1 MKHNK
6 MTCFTS
12 MMLAGLLTVSSVVG
26 GSVSVF
32 ATDSENDSNTES
44 NQGIEITSENTKSD
58 DGQIVIDDNGI
69 TISQES
75 EDIVVESAEQTSSV
89 SVALKKADDNEIT
102 IEKSYVAGDEVPVT
116 LNAKNTSKQD
126 VEYRVYFWND
136 KDATLE
142 TKVEDL
148 KSPATDVKIVEA
160 DKDGNIKM
168 SLSNKEEVVGT
179 IVTETKDDKVTACY
193 LSVTLPAGTSLES
206 DVTLVS
212 ESGQVVTVVPMGMT
226 DPVLTGDVSQ
236 YTWDAVEI
244 DAEEANTSD
253 KKDEVSDIVIET
265 TTPEDGFASVFLGDK
280 TEETKSLNASDFASM
295 RLVVVTDDKTK
306 IPNESDVI
314 GAYGNLYLIQ
324 FTSIQQT
331 MNAYVHFKDLGLSV
345 EPDMTIQVANK
356 DGDID
361 LITNQAE
368 IPMDE
373 TQNPMTVLQEATPSE
388 PVQKEHGVIAV
399 IDTGAKEHP
408 NVIDRVSMIDD
419 VLEGHG
425 HGDQMIEAI
434 VGQDKDAKILSIRAM
449 DDKGFGTVSSLV
461 AAIECAMD
469 QKVDMINLSLYART
483 TLSTSV
489 LKDEIQKAMDAGIVV
504 IGAAG
509 NDGVD
514 VADYVPGSVENAWI
528 IGAAKEDGSRLET
541 SNFGKTVDYNVVAG
555 STSGVDVADY
565 VPGSVENAWIIG
577 AAKEDGSRLETSNF
591 GKTVDYNVVAGST
604 SEATAKFTGF
614 ISANGLDKVQ
624 EVLNQGLIY
633 ATDFVIEEP
642 ENPVEDVDFS
652 KYKLVQSK
660 TAGIRYTYA
669 DASKLTE
676 NDTLDS
682 LFLGTKE
689 DFLDKVYATTM
700 MIAEVYDAGD
710 GTYKFKAN
718 GPLMNGQVVGGE
730 YTDVIFSEGNDTGDV
745 ITDGISIDRKTGVV
759 TADKKLFE
767 KARDEQDFC
776 DLQVQVL
783 IPSDGIPKSF
793 QTITVENKD
802 GSTYTKKI
810 ELSGFG
816 QQIIPLDIKGVD
828 GALTA
833 KDFDVYVNG
842 NRLTSAITWDDEKH
856 EITVGDYSNGIYRV
870 DIKVKADVQA
880 MFVVADAGYRG
891 YSALFYLPT
900 GTDVSKLTVNA
911 QTTVSS
917 VIGHPGFPAF
927 PQAPSH
933 QLGSPITWYPGGS
946 TGGTPAHM
954 GYLGMPFNLFGLN
967 WRACDANG
975 NQKPI
980 WSGTYN
986 YGSNSFSCNSPIW
999 TYCNHLS
1006 APISPGPMM
1015 NVTYKI
1021 IDRWQSGK
1029 YTYFTMTFITELGF
1043 ADSSTGA
1050 SQHIGGLLNFA
1061 VQADSNTKLKVVK
1074 TWEDY
1079 DNKFNTRPTSIEV
1092 QLKQKISI
1100 QGNSWKVL
1108 DTQTLSAANGWAYEW
1123 RDLPNKFNTRPTSI
1137 EVQLKQKISIQGN
1150 SWKVLD
1156 TQTLSAANGW
1166 AYEWRDLPRL
1176 KNGVTYD
1183 YDISEVKVP
1192 YYDGTL
1198 KWEGDYNVG
1207 YVGKLHNKVQDG
1219 WVKLHKASGNP
1230 DITNGNPCYNL
1241 KGATYTF
1248 YMDKACTKQVGKLVT
1263 DANGDTE
1270 KLLLTPG
1277 TYYYKETKTTDDG
1290 HYELDPQVY
1299 TVKVTPQNTVNNP
1312 MMLNVS
1318 DMPGNDPYYYK
1329 ETKTTDDGHYELD
1342 PQVYT
1347 VKVTPQNTV
1356 NNPMMLNVSD
1366 MPGNDPLGIRM
1377 TKIWTGAKTGTV
1389 PPLTGTQFTIEYYAN
1404 MNRDTSGKAVRTWIL
1419 ELKYDAD
1426 VDLYMAL
1433 LHEDYLVDGSDPLYK
1448 SPNSGIS
1455 WLPYGTYKIWE
1466 SKPAPNYTLDG
1477 TLSSVKDPSI
1487 SQSTRDPY
1495 ITVVDKG
1502 VAGVSLVGGNEYL
1515 GKNENV
1521 PMSLT
1526 VKKFDENNKPL
1537 AGVTFTL
1544 KSKSGYAET
1553 QPNWKGS
1560 ITTGADGIARWDNL
1574 YPDTYTITE
1583 AKTAAGKNLLK
1594 EPIVVDLPGRMTP
1607 EDAQKYN
1614 LKDPNPNDK
1623 MDGVVWDPYE
1633 NVYFINDPVF
1643 EVTNDVTF
1651 KVPMTGGVID
1661 FWRFMPLLGGFTLIG
1676 GYGLYVANRKRRRHA
1691 VTWWIYVDWWLWF
1704 VCSKS

>member
-89 SVALKKADDNEIT
+89 SVALKEADDNEIT
-102 IEKSYVAGDEVPVT
+102 IEKSYVAGDAVPVT

-244 DAEEANTSD
+244 DAEEANTSE

-295 RLVVVTDDKTK
+295 RLMVVTDDKTK

-314 GAYGNLYLIQ
+314 GAYGDLYLIQ

-361 LITNQAE
+361 LIANQAE

-461 AAIECAMD
+461 AAIEYAMD

-509 NDGVD
+509 ND
-514 VADYVPGSVENAWI
+514 
-528 IGAAKEDGSRLET
+528 
-541 SNFGKTVDYNVVAG
+541 
-555 STSGVDVADY
+555 GVDVADY

-652 KYKLVQSK
+652 KYELVQSK

-689 DFLDKVYATTM
+689 DFLDKVYATTI
-700 MIAEVYDAGD
+700 MITEVYDAGD

-730 YTDVIFSEGNDTGDV
+730 YTDVIFSEGNDAGDV
-745 ITDGISIDRKTGVV
+745 ITKGISIDRKTGVV
-759 TADKKLFE
+759 TVDKKLFE
-767 KARDEQDFC
+767 KARDEHDFC

-842 NRLTSAITWDDEKH
+842 NRLTSDITWDDEKH
-856 EITVGDYSNGIYRV
+856 EITMGDYSNSIYRV

-891 YSALFYLPT
+891 YSPLFYLPT
-900 GTDVSKLTVNA
+900 GTDVSSLTVNA
-911 QTTVSS
+911 QTSASS
-917 VIGHPGFPAF
+917 VIGHRGFPAF
-927 PQAPSH
+927 PQPPGH
-933 QLGSPITWYPGGS
+933 TLGSPITWYPGGS
-946 TGGTPAHM
+946 TGGTPAGM
-954 GYLGMPFNLFGLN
+954 GYLGMPFNLFGLD
-967 WRACDANG
+967 WRACDENG
-975 NQKPI
+975 NPKPI

-986 YGSNSFSCNSPIW
+986 YGRDSFTCNSPIR
-999 TYCNHLS
+999 TFCNHLS
-1006 APISPGPMM
+1006 APIQPGPMM
-1015 NVTYKI
+1015 KITYKI

-1029 YTYFTMTFITELGF
+1029 YTYFTMTLISEKGF
-1043 ADSSTGA
+1043 ADSSNGA

-1092 QLKQKISI
+1092 QLKQKIS
-1100 QGNSWKVL
+1100 
-1108 DTQTLSAANGWAYEW
+1108 T
-1123 RDLPNKFNTRPTSI
+1123 
-1137 EVQLKQKISIQGN
+1137 QGN

-1219 WVKLHKASGNP
+1219 WVKLHKASANP

-1248 YMDKACTKQVGKLVT
+1248 YMDQACTKQVGKLVT

-1277 TYYYKETKTTDDG
+1277 T
-1290 HYELDPQVY
+1290 
-1299 TVKVTPQNTVNNP
+1299 
-1312 MMLNVS
+1312 
-1318 DMPGNDPYYYK
+1318 YYYK

-1404 MNRDTSGKAVRTWIL
+1404 MNRDTSGEAVRTWII
-1419 ELKYDAD
+1419 ELKYNETLDT
-1426 VDLYMAL
+1426 YMAIL
-1433 LHEDYLVDGSDPLYK
+1433 NDTYLVNGSDKLYK
-1448 SPNSGIS
+1448 DPDTGVA

-1477 TLSSVKDPSI
+1477 ILSSVKDPSI

-1495 ITVVDKG
+1495 ICLVDKNSG
-1502 VAGVSLVGGNEYL
+1502 VVSLSGGNEYL

-1614 LKDPNPNDK
+1614 LKDPNPDDK

-1676 GYGLYVANRKRRRHA
+1676 GYGLYVANRKRRRHE
-1691 VTWWIYVDWWLWF
+1691 
-1704 VCSKS
+1704 

>member
-1 MKHNK
+1 

-12 MMLAGLLTVSSVVG
+12 MMLAGLLTVSSVVS

-32 ATDSENDSNTES
+32 ATDSEKDSNTES

-89 SVALKKADDNEIT
+89 SVALKEADDNEIT

-116 LNAKNTSKQD
+116 LKANNTSEQD
-126 VEYRVYFWND
+126 VEYRVYLWND

-148 KSPATDVKIVEA
+148 KSPATDVKIAEA

-168 SLSNKEEVVGT
+168 SLSNEEEVVGT
-179 IVTETKDDKVTACY
+179 IVTEKKDDKVTACY

-236 YTWDAVEI
+236 YTWDTVKIE
-244 DAEEANTSD
+244 DEEANTSD

-314 GAYGNLYLIQ
+314 GSYGDLYLIQ

-356 DGDID
+356 DGDIE
-361 LITNQAE
+361 LIANQAE

-434 VGQDKDAKILSIRAM
+434 VSQDKDAKILSIRAM

-461 AAIECAMD
+461 AAIEYAMD

-489 LKDEIQKAMDAGIVV
+489 LKAEIQKAMDAGIVV

-541 SNFGKTVDYNVVAG
+541 SNFGKTVDYNVVA
-555 STSGVDVADY
+555 S
-565 VPGSVENAWIIG
+565 
-577 AAKEDGSRLETSNF
+577 
-591 GKTVDYNVVAGST
+591 ST

-624 EVLNQGLIY
+624 DVLNQGLIY

-669 DASKLTE
+669 EASRLTD

-682 LFLGTKE
+682 LFFGTKE

-999 TYCNHLS
+999 AYCNHLS

-1043 ADSSTGA
+1043 ADSAGGA
-1050 SQHIGGLLNFA
+1050 SQHVGGLLNFA
-1061 VQADSNTKLKVVK
+1061 VQADAPTSVKVSK
-1074 TWEDY
+1074 TWDDY
-1079 DNKFNTRPTSIEV
+1079 DNKFNTRPSE
-1092 QLKQKISI
+1092 LKVVLRQKVGA
-1100 QGNSWKVL
+1100 QAWKIYDGVKMDGSKGPAGEQVL
-1108 DTQTLSAANGWAYEW
+1108 NAANGWTYEW
-1123 RDLPNKFNTRPTSI
+1123 KDLP
-1137 EVQLKQKISIQGN
+1137 G
-1150 SWKVLD
+1150 
-1156 TQTLSAANGW
+1156 
-1166 AYEWRDLPRL
+1166 L
-1176 KNGVTYD
+1176 KNGISYQYKVDEIPVTY
-1183 YDISEVKVP
+1183 YDQVKAEWDKAHKV
-1192 YYDGTL
+1192 YSL
-1198 KWEGDYNVG
+1198 K
-1207 YVGKLHNKVQDG
+1207 NKVQDG
-1219 WVKLHKASGNP
+1219 WVKLHKASANS

-1241 KGATYTF
+1241 KGAEYTF
-1248 YMDKACTKQVGKLVT
+1248 YMDQACTKQVGKLVT

-1290 HYELDPQVY
+1290 HYELDTQVH
-1299 TVKVTPQNTVNNP
+1299 
-1312 MMLNVS
+1312 S
-1318 DMPGNDPYYYK
+1318 
-1329 ETKTTDDGHYELD
+1329 
-1342 PQVYT
+1342 

-1377 TKIWTGAKTGTV
+1377 TKIWTGEKTGTV

-1404 MNRDTSGKAVRTWIL
+1404 MNKDVSGKYTRRWII
-1419 ELKYDAD
+1419 ELQYND
-1426 VDLYMAL
+1426 VLDSYFAMLMD
-1433 LHEDYLVDGSDPLYK
+1433 EYLVDGSDSLYK
-1448 SPNSGIS
+1448 DPDTGVT

-1466 SKPAPNYTLDG
+1466 SKAAPNYTLDG
-1477 TLSSVKDPSI
+1477 ILSSVKDPSI
-1487 SQSTRDPY
+1487 SQSTKEPY
-1495 ITVVDKG
+1495 IALVDKNNSMI
-1502 VAGVSLVGGNEYL
+1502 SLSGGNEYL

-1526 VKKFDENNKPL
+1526 VKKFDANNKPL

-1594 EPIVVDLPGRMTP
+1594 DPIVVDLPGRMTP

-1614 LKDPNPNDK
+1614 LKDPNPDDK

-1676 GYGLYVANRKRRRHA
+1676 GYGLYVTNRKRRRHE
-1691 VTWWIYVDWWLWF
+1691 
-1704 VCSKS
+1704 

>member
-509 NDGVD
+509 ND
-514 VADYVPGSVENAWI
+514 
-528 IGAAKEDGSRLET
+528 
-541 SNFGKTVDYNVVAG
+541 
-555 STSGVDVADY
+555 GVDVADY

-1123 RDLPNKFNTRPTSI
+1123 RDLP
-1137 EVQLKQKISIQGN
+1137 
-1150 SWKVLD
+1150 
-1156 TQTLSAANGW
+1156 
-1166 AYEWRDLPRL
+1166 RL

-1277 TYYYKETKTTDDG
+1277 T
-1290 HYELDPQVY
+1290 
-1299 TVKVTPQNTVNNP
+1299 
-1312 MMLNVS
+1312 
-1318 DMPGNDPYYYK
+1318 YYYK

-1676 GYGLYVANRKRRRHA
+1676 GYGLYVANRKRRRHE
-1691 VTWWIYVDWWLWF
+1691 
-1704 VCSKS
+1704 

>member
-555 STSGVDVADY
+555 STS
-565 VPGSVENAWIIG
+565 
-577 AAKEDGSRLETSNF
+577 
-591 GKTVDYNVVAGST
+591 
-604 SEATAKFTGF
+604 EATAKFTGF

-1092 QLKQKISI
+1092 QLKQKIS
-1100 QGNSWKVL
+1100 
-1108 DTQTLSAANGWAYEW
+1108 T
-1123 RDLPNKFNTRPTSI
+1123 
-1137 EVQLKQKISIQGN
+1137 QGN

-1183 YDISEVKVP
+1183 YGISEVKVP

-1277 TYYYKETKTTDDG
+1277 T
-1290 HYELDPQVY
+1290 
-1299 TVKVTPQNTVNNP
+1299 
-1312 MMLNVS
+1312 
-1318 DMPGNDPYYYK
+1318 YYYK

-1676 GYGLYVANRKRRRHA
+1676 GYGLYVANRKRRRHE
-1691 VTWWIYVDWWLWF
+1691 
-1704 VCSKS
+1704 

>member
-89 SVALKKADDNEIT
+89 SVALKEADDNEIT

-116 LNAKNTSKQD
+116 LKAKNTSKQD

-314 GAYGNLYLIQ
+314 GAYGDLYLIQ

-356 DGDID
+356 DGDIN
-361 LITNQAE
+361 LIANQAE
-368 IPMDE
+368 ITMDE

-461 AAIECAMD
+461 AAIEYAMD

-555 STSGVDVADY
+555 STS
-565 VPGSVENAWIIG
+565 
-577 AAKEDGSRLETSNF
+577 
-591 GKTVDYNVVAGST
+591 
-604 SEATAKFTGF
+604 EATAKFTGF

-633 ATDFVIEEP
+633 ATDFVVEEP

-652 KYKLVQSK
+652 KYKLDKSK
-660 TAGIRYTYA
+660 IAMVKYFFVDA
-669 DASKLTE
+669 DAVPEGETI
-676 NDTLDS
+676 DS
-682 LFLGTKE
+682 VYEKAFEHDKDYGELEKYVVGT
-689 DFLDKVYATTM
+689 TTSN
-700 MIAEVYDAGD
+700 IVGVYDTGNGA
-710 GTYKFKAN
+710 YKFKAN
-718 GPLMNGQVVGGE
+718 APLLSGYVVGDK
-730 YTDVIFSEGNDTGDV
+730 YRDVVFVQGNDEGYDITKGVSFDLSTGIATVKKDAMPAKE
-745 ITDGISIDRKTGVV
+745 TYEDR
-759 TADKKLFE
+759 DDR
-767 KARDEQDFC
+767 RDDYANI
-776 DLQVQVL
+776 QVQVMVPVKGMPRGTQH
-783 IPSDGIPKSF
+783 IS
-793 QTITVENKD
+793 VENND
-802 GSTYTKKI
+802 GSTY
-810 ELSGFG
+810 EMNLHLNGFSNMN
-816 QQIIPLDIKGVD
+816 IPLAITGTDK
-828 GALTA
+828 ALT
-833 KDFDVYVNG
+833 KDSFEVYVN
-842 NRLTSAITWDDEKH
+842 NEREPIASFLWDDENKDLS
-856 EITVGDYSNGIYRV
+856 IPYVQVAGIHDV
-870 DIKVKADVQA
+870 KIKIKDNTDALVRIADQVQ
-880 MFVVADAGYRG
+880 RG
-891 YSALFYLPT
+891 AAPLFYLPN
-900 GTDVSKLTVNA
+900 GTNVEPLKTLPTVIA
-911 QTTVSS
+911 ESGLS
-917 VIGHPGFPAF
+917 VIGYDWASPAPTQMIGSLYTTIDGFD
-927 PQAPSH
+927 S
-933 QLGSPITWYPGGS
+933 S
-946 TGGTPAHM
+946 TDRTGHVGIPK
-954 GYLGMPFNLFGLN
+954 NLFGVNFDARRKDNSSFGHWVTDGPNASTEVNNSNWNAGISTPCIHASQGTPINHGTKMNFKYKILN
-967 WRACDANG
+967 WWQGDKA
-975 NQKPI
+975 
-980 WSGTYN
+980 
-986 YGSNSFSCNSPIW
+986 YGEDP
-999 TYCNHLS
+999 
-1006 APISPGPMM
+1006 A
-1015 NVTYKI
+1015 
-1021 IDRWQSGK
+1021 
-1029 YTYFTMTFITELGF
+1029 YTYFMMIFYGQQRVNGHYLGQTVG
-1043 ADSSTGA
+1043 SSC
-1050 SQHIGGLLNFA
+1050 IFA
-1061 VQADSNTKLKVVK
+1061 VKADSNTKLKVVK

-1092 QLKQKISI
+1092 QLKQKIS
-1100 QGNSWKVL
+1100 
-1108 DTQTLSAANGWAYEW
+1108 T
-1123 RDLPNKFNTRPTSI
+1123 
-1137 EVQLKQKISIQGN
+1137 QGN

-1219 WVKLHKASGNP
+1219 WVKLHKASANP

-1248 YMDKACTKQVGKLVT
+1248 YMDQACTKQVGKLVT

-1277 TYYYKETKTTDDG
+1277 T
-1290 HYELDPQVY
+1290 
-1299 TVKVTPQNTVNNP
+1299 
-1312 MMLNVS
+1312 
-1318 DMPGNDPYYYK
+1318 YYYK

-1404 MNRDTSGKAVRTWIL
+1404 MKRDVSGKYTRRWII
-1419 ELKYDAD
+1419 ELKYNSNIDQ
-1426 VDLYMAL
+1426 YMAYL
-1433 LHEDYLVDGSDPLYK
+1433 KDEYLVDGSDPLYK
-1448 SPNSGIS
+1448 SSNSGAT

-1487 SQSTRDPY
+1487 LQSTRDPY
-1495 ITVVDKG
+1495 ICLVDKNSG
-1502 VAGVSLVGGNEYL
+1502 VVSLSGGNEYL

-1560 ITTGADGIARWDNL
+1560 ITTGSDGIARWDNL

-1676 GYGLYVANRKRRRHA
+1676 GYGLYVANRKRRRHE
-1691 VTWWIYVDWWLWF
+1691 
-1704 VCSKS
+1704 

>member
-1 MKHNK
+1 

-555 STSGVDVADY
+555 STS
-565 VPGSVENAWIIG
+565 
-577 AAKEDGSRLETSNF
+577 
-591 GKTVDYNVVAGST
+591 
-604 SEATAKFTGF
+604 EATAKFTGF

-1092 QLKQKISI
+1092 QLKQKIS
-1100 QGNSWKVL
+1100 
-1108 DTQTLSAANGWAYEW
+1108 T
-1123 RDLPNKFNTRPTSI
+1123 
-1137 EVQLKQKISIQGN
+1137 QGN

-1277 TYYYKETKTTDDG
+1277 T
-1290 HYELDPQVY
+1290 
-1299 TVKVTPQNTVNNP
+1299 
-1312 MMLNVS
+1312 
-1318 DMPGNDPYYYK
+1318 YYYK

-1676 GYGLYVANRKRRRHA
+1676 GYGLYVANRKRRRHE
-1691 VTWWIYVDWWLWF
+1691 
-1704 VCSKS
+1704 

>member
-555 STSGVDVADY
+555 STS
-565 VPGSVENAWIIG
+565 
-577 AAKEDGSRLETSNF
+577 
-591 GKTVDYNVVAGST
+591 
-604 SEATAKFTGF
+604 EATAKFTGF

-1092 QLKQKISI
+1092 QLKQKIS
-1100 QGNSWKVL
+1100 
-1108 DTQTLSAANGWAYEW
+1108 T
-1123 RDLPNKFNTRPTSI
+1123 
-1137 EVQLKQKISIQGN
+1137 QGN

-1277 TYYYKETKTTDDG
+1277 T
-1290 HYELDPQVY
+1290 
-1299 TVKVTPQNTVNNP
+1299 
-1312 MMLNVS
+1312 
-1318 DMPGNDPYYYK
+1318 YYYK

-1676 GYGLYVANRKRRRHA
+1676 GYGLYVANRKRRRHE
-1691 VTWWIYVDWWLWF
+1691 
-1704 VCSKS
+1704 

>member
-1 MKHNK
+1 

-555 STSGVDVADY
+555 STS
-565 VPGSVENAWIIG
+565 
-577 AAKEDGSRLETSNF
+577 
-591 GKTVDYNVVAGST
+591 
-604 SEATAKFTGF
+604 EATAKFTGF

-1092 QLKQKISI
+1092 QLKQKIS
-1100 QGNSWKVL
+1100 
-1108 DTQTLSAANGWAYEW
+1108 T
-1123 RDLPNKFNTRPTSI
+1123 
-1137 EVQLKQKISIQGN
+1137 QGN

-1183 YDISEVKVP
+1183 YGISEVKVP

-1277 TYYYKETKTTDDG
+1277 T
-1290 HYELDPQVY
+1290 
-1299 TVKVTPQNTVNNP
+1299 
-1312 MMLNVS
+1312 
-1318 DMPGNDPYYYK
+1318 YYYK

-1676 GYGLYVANRKRRRHA
+1676 GYGLYVANRKRRRHE
-1691 VTWWIYVDWWLWF
+1691 
-1704 VCSKS
+1704 

>member
-32 ATDSENDSNTES
+32 ATDSEKDSNTES

-89 SVALKKADDNEIT
+89 SVALKEADDNEIT

-116 LNAKNTSKQD
+116 LKAKNTSKQD
-126 VEYRVYFWND
+126 VEYRVYLWND

-148 KSPATDVKIVEA
+148 KSPATDVKIAEA

-168 SLSNKEEVVGT
+168 SLSNEGEVVGT

-244 DAEEANTSD
+244 EDEEANTSD

-314 GAYGNLYLIQ
+314 GSYGDLYLIQ

-356 DGDID
+356 DGDIE
-361 LITNQAE
+361 LIANQAE

-373 TQNPMTVLQEATPSE
+373 TQNPMTVLQEAIPSE

-461 AAIECAMD
+461 AAMEYAMD

-514 VADYVPGSVENAWI
+514 VV
-528 IGAAKEDGSRLET
+528 
-541 SNFGKTVDYNVVAG
+541 
-555 STSGVDVADY
+555 DY

-642 ENPVEDVDFS
+642 ENPVEDDLSQYPTVAD
-652 KYKLVQSK
+652 KV
-660 TAGIRYTYA
+660 AVVRYLYVYA
-669 DASKLTE
+669 DEVNKGDTIDGLYDKIYADE
-676 NDTLDS
+676 NEDYDFGKYIAGVGNETRVS
-682 LFLGTKE
+682 L
-689 DFLDKVYATTM
+689 
-700 MIAEVYDAGD
+700 YD
-710 GTYKFKAN
+710 
-718 GPLMNGQVVGGE
+718 V
-730 YTDVIFSEGNDTGDV
+730 GNDNYQF
-745 ITDGISIDRKTGVV
+745 R
-759 TADKKLFE
+759 ANAPL
-767 KARDEQDFC
+767 
-776 DLQVQVL
+776 
-783 IPSDGIPKSF
+783 
-793 QTITVENKD
+793 
-802 GSTYTKKI
+802 
-810 ELSGFG
+810 LSGFVSG
-816 QQIIPLDIKGVD
+816 NEYWDAIFAEADNDGHVISNDVSLDMTTGIGTVSKDVLRRDANNFGDIQVQIMVPVSREEITVNQTVSVENVNGETYSLKRQLRGFGRAEVPLAIQGVD
-828 GALTA
+828 EKLTA
-833 KDFDVYVNG
+833 SDFEVHVNG
-842 NRLTSAITWDDEKH
+842 NEFPVACEWDDEGKTLMLDYQTPVVH
-856 EITVGDYSNGIYRV
+856 HIDVKVLKETDAVFTVAASV
-870 DIKVKADVQA
+870 EVQ
-880 MFVVADAGYRG
+880 RG
-891 YSALFYLPT
+891 SAPLFYLPN
-900 GTDVSKLTVNA
+900 GTNIEPLKSLPS
-911 QTTVSS
+911 QTITSAFGQGIYRPGQDN
-917 VIGHPGFPAF
+917 IG
-927 PQAPSH
+927 
-933 QLGSPITWYPGGS
+933 YPGSSS
-946 TGGTPAHM
+946 TPDPDRRIPGMTKPLDAFGNANQH
-954 GYLGMPFNLFGLN
+954 LGWIGIPKALFGLKTV
-967 WRACDANG
+967 DGKNG
-975 NQKPI
+975 GFICSKKNNTPYPHWKATMGYPSSHNEQPNMNAGISMICIHASKKGELTH
-980 WSGTYN
+980 GTSMPMKYTIASWWQGDSK
-986 YGSNSFSCNSPIW
+986 YGEDP
-999 TYCNHLS
+999 
-1006 APISPGPMM
+1006 A
-1015 NVTYKI
+1015 
-1021 IDRWQSGK
+1021 
-1029 YTYFTMTFITELGF
+1029 YTYFKVQCYGLGKVN
-1043 ADSSTGA
+1043 AHPLGQTTGG
-1050 SQHIGGLLNFA
+1050 SFLFA
-1061 VQADSNTKLKVVK
+1061 VKADSNTKLKVVK

-1079 DNKFNTRPTSIEV
+1079 NNKFNTRPASIEV
-1092 QLKQKISI
+1092 QLKQKIS
-1100 QGNSWKVL
+1100 
-1108 DTQTLSAANGWAYEW
+1108 T
-1123 RDLPNKFNTRPTSI
+1123 
-1137 EVQLKQKISIQGN
+1137 QGN

-1207 YVGKLHNKVQDG
+1207 WVGKLRNKVQDG
-1219 WVKLHKASGNP
+1219 WVKLHKASANP

-1248 YMDKACTKQVGKLVT
+1248 YMDQACTKQVGKLVT

-1318 DMPGNDPYYYK
+1318 DMPGNDP
-1329 ETKTTDDGHYELD
+1329 
-1342 PQVYT
+1342 
-1347 VKVTPQNTV
+1347 
-1356 NNPMMLNVSD
+1356 M
-1366 MPGNDPLGIRM
+1366 GIRM
-1377 TKIWTGAKTGTV
+1377 TKIWTGEKTGTV

-1404 MNRDTSGKAVRTWIL
+1404 MNRDVSGKYTRRWII
-1419 ELKYDAD
+1419 ELKYDERRDAYVAFLQD
-1426 VDLYMAL
+1426 A
-1433 LHEDYLVDGSDPLYK
+1433 YLVTGSDPLYK
-1448 SPNSGIS
+1448 DTLTGVP

-1466 SKPAPNYTLDG
+1466 SKAAPNYMLDG
-1477 TLSSVKDPSI
+1477 ILSSVKDPSI

-1495 ITVVDKG
+1495 ICLVDKNG
-1502 VAGVSLVGGNEYL
+1502 GAISLSGGNEYL

-1560 ITTGADGIARWDNL
+1560 ITTGADGIARWNNL

-1583 AKTAAGKNLLK
+1583 AKTATGKNLLK
-1594 EPIVVDLPGRMTP
+1594 DPIVVDLPGRMTP

-1614 LKDPNPNDK
+1614 LKDPNPDDK

-1676 GYGLYVANRKRRRHA
+1676 GYGLYVANRKRRRHE
-1691 VTWWIYVDWWLWF
+1691 
-1704 VCSKS
+1704 